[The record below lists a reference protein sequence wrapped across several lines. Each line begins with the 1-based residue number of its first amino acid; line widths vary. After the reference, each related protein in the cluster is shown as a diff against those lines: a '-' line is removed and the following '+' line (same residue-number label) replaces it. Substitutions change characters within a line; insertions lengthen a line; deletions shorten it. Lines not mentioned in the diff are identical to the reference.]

1 MLATLLHDIQNWL
14 IKAVVGGKSVVMN
27 VKITGWIVVGR
38 RALIH
43 NNTVIV
49 SLPDANNPEGY
60 SSYCGAIWAL
70 PGALVTVTDN
80 VIVQQ
85 ERDDETAIEDP
96 KVL

>member
-1 MLATLLHDIQNWL
+1 MLATLLHDIQNRL

-27 VKITGWIVVGR
+27 VKIAGWIVVGR

-49 SLPDANNPEGY
+49 SSPDASNPEGH
-60 SSYCGAIWAL
+60 SSHYGAIWCL

-85 ERDDETAIEDP
+85 ERDDDI
-96 KVL
+96 